1 MATKNKIRKKKSNP
15 RKKSTVRKSAKTAA
29 SGASRKMKA
38 KAPKSKSKV
47 SAPKK
52 KVASQSRAPKPSARK
67 AAPHETA
74 RVFRSSLPTRGES
87 QSVEA
92 EFVAKGRGSR
102 SGGQSGDLQGLS
114 DVEGADSESVG
125 ELLEEGNSFEAEV
138 VKGVQDAPD
147 ADVSE
152 VHSHQKREELDLP
165 EDFREN

>member
-1 MATKNKIRKKKSNP
+1 MATKKKIRKKKSNP
-15 RKKSTVRKSAKTAA
+15 RKKSSVRKSAKAAA

-52 KVASQSRAPKPSARK
+52 KVASKSRAPKPSPRK

-87 QSVEA
+87 QSVET
-92 EFVAKGRGSR
+92 EVEAKGRGSR

-114 DVEGADSESVG
+114 DVESADSESVG

-152 VHSHQKREELDLP
+152 VHSHQEREELDLP

>member
-1 MATKNKIRKKKSNP
+1 MATKKKIRRKKNTP
-15 RKKSTVRKSAKTAA
+15 RKKSASRSSAKTA
-29 SGASRKMKA
+29 SGASRKMKS
-38 KAPKSKSKV
+38 KAPTRSKT
-47 SAPKK
+47 SAPN
-52 KVASQSRAPKPSARK
+52 RK
-67 AAPHETA
+67 AARKSAARKPAARKVAPRETA

-87 QSVEA
+87 QAVET
-92 EFVAKGRGSR
+92 EFEAKGLGSR

-114 DVEGADSESVG
+114 DVERADSESVG

-152 VHSHQKREELDLP
+152 VHTHQEREELDLP

>member
-1 MATKNKIRKKKSNP
+1 MAIKKKIRKKKSNA
-15 RKKSTVRKSAKTAA
+15 RKKPVARKSAKKAA
-29 SGASRKMKA
+29 PGASRKIKA
-38 KAPKSKSKV
+38 KAAKSRAKV

-52 KVASQSRAPKPSARK
+52 KAANKSKATKPLARK
-67 AAPHETA
+67 AAPRETA
-74 RVFRSSLPTRGES
+74 RVFRSRLPTRGES
-87 QSVEA
+87 QTVET
-92 EFVAKGRGSR
+92 EFGAKGRGPR

-114 DVEGADSESVG
+114 DVESADSESVG

-152 VHSHQKREELDLP
+152 VHSHQEREELDLP

>member
-1 MATKNKIRKKKSNP
+1 MATKKKIRKKKSSP
-15 RKKSTVRKSAKTAA
+15 GKKSVARKRAKTTA
-29 SGASRKMKA
+29 SSASRKMKA
-38 KAPKSKSKV
+38 KASKSKSKV
-47 SAPKK
+47 KAPKK
-52 KVASQSRAPKPSARK
+52 KAASKSTPRKPLTRK
-67 AAPHETA
+67 AAPRETA

-87 QSVEA
+87 QAVETDF
-92 EFVAKGRGSR
+92 EPKGLRPR

-114 DVEGADSESVG
+114 GVEGADSESVG

-152 VHSHQKREELDLP
+152 VHSHQEREELDLP

>member
-1 MATKNKIRKKKSNP
+1 MATKKKTRKKNSKPGKKSVARKGARSSASSTSGKKKAKATKSRSKLSAPNKKAA
-15 RKKSTVRKSAKTAA
+15 KKSTPRKSL
-29 SGASRKMKA
+29 GR
-38 KAPKSKSKV
+38 
-47 SAPKK
+47 
-52 KVASQSRAPKPSARK
+52 R
-67 AAPHETA
+67 AAPRETA

-87 QSVEA
+87 QTVGT
-92 EFVAKGRGSR
+92 EFEAKGRGAR

-152 VHSHQKREELDLP
+152 VHSHQEREELDLP

>member
-1 MATKNKIRKKKSNP
+1 MATKKKIRKKKSNP
-15 RKKSTVRKSAKTAA
+15 RKKSSVRKSAKAAA

-38 KAPKSKSKV
+38 KAPKSKV

-52 KVASQSRAPKPSARK
+52 KVASKSRVPKPSARK

-87 QSVEA
+87 QSVET
-92 EFVAKGRGSR
+92 EFEAKGRGSR

-114 DVEGADSESVG
+114 DVESADSESVG

-152 VHSHQKREELDLP
+152 VHSHQEREELDLP

>member
-1 MATKNKIRKKKSNP
+1 MATKKKTRNKKSNP
-15 RKKSTVRKSAKTAA
+15 GKKSVARKGTKSTA
-29 SGASRKMKA
+29 SSASRTMKA
-38 KAPKSKSKV
+38 KASGSKSKV
-47 SAPKK
+47 KAPKK
-52 KVASQSRAPKPSARK
+52 KAASKSTPRKPLARK
-67 AAPHETA
+67 AAPRETA

-87 QSVEA
+87 QAVET
-92 EFVAKGRGSR
+92 EFESKGLGSR

-114 DVEGADSESVG
+114 DMERADSESVG

-152 VHSHQKREELDLP
+152 VHTHQEREELDLP

>member
-1 MATKNKIRKKKSNP
+1 MATKKKIRKKKSNP
-15 RKKSTVRKSAKTAA
+15 RKKSTVRKKAKTAA
-29 SGASRKMKA
+29 SGASRKLKA
-38 KAPKSKSKV
+38 KAPKSKSKI

-52 KVASQSRAPKPSARK
+52 KVASKSRAPKPSARK

-87 QSVEA
+87 QSVET
-92 EFVAKGRGSR
+92 EFEAKGLRSR

-114 DVEGADSESVG
+114 DVESADSESVG

-152 VHSHQKREELDLP
+152 VHSHQEREELDLP

>member
-1 MATKNKIRKKKSNP
+1 MATKKKTRKKKSNP
-15 RKKSTVRKSAKTAA
+15 SKKSAPRKSAKI
-29 SGASRKMKA
+29 GASRTK
-38 KAPKSKSKV
+38 KSKASSRSKTSV
-47 SAPKK
+47 PTRKAASKSA
-52 KVASQSRAPKPSARK
+52 ARKPAARK
-67 AAPHETA
+67 AAPRETA

-87 QSVEA
+87 QTVET
-92 EFVAKGRGSR
+92 EFEAKGRGSR

-114 DVEGADSESVG
+114 DVERADSESVG

-152 VHSHQKREELDLP
+152 VHTHQEREELDLP

>member
-1 MATKNKIRKKKSNP
+1 MATKKKIRKKKSNP

-38 KAPKSKSKV
+38 KAPKSKV

-52 KVASQSRAPKPSARK
+52 KVTSKSRAPMPSARK
-67 AAPHETA
+67 AALHETA

-87 QSVEA
+87 QSVET
-92 EFVAKGRGSR
+92 EFEAKGRGSR

-114 DVEGADSESVG
+114 DVESADSESVG

-152 VHSHQKREELDLP
+152 VHSHQEREELDLP